1 MIGPKKLLFESL
13 ISRIHVQLLSEI
25 LKIDIIK

>member
-1 MIGPKKLLFESL
+1 M
-13 ISRIHVQLLSEI
+13 